1 MNVITKGIVLS
12 ETAYGESSKI
22 LNVLTSDYGVIGII
36 SKGCKNIKS
45 KLRGV
50 SGKMAY
56 AEYTISYKEKGLST
70 LIEGNTV
77 NSFKNIFYDLKKAN
91 YAFYLMDLVNQVSKE
106 NNDKELFNL
115 LESSLLK
122 INDNLS
128 CELISNIVELKLLDY
143 LGVAINLDECIL
155 CGSEDIYTLDIKN
168 GGVICKD
175 CYTDGYVFDMKTINL
190 MKVLRSIDLS
200 KITKLEI
207 DEEII
212 IKEIDEFLGE
222 YYSTYTGIYLRDKK
236 KFNSIVV

>member
-70 LIEGNTV
+70 LIEGNTI

-155 CGSEDIYTLDIKN
+155 CGSTDIYTLDIKN
-168 GGVICKD
+168 GGVIC
-175 CYTDGYVFDMKTINL
+175 
-190 MKVLRSIDLS
+190 IDLS

-207 DEEII
+207 DEEKI
-212 IKEIDEFLGE
+212 IKEIDEFIGE